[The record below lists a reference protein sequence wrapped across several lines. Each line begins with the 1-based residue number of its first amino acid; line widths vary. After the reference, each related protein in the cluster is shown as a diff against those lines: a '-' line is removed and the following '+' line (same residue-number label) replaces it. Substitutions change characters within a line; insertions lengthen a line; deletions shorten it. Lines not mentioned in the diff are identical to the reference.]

1 MTLIL
6 VIEDEEIVRAN
17 ILELLE
23 SESFKAIGAENGREG
38 VELAS
43 LHLPDL
49 IISDVMMPE
58 LDGYGVLKAL
68 RATPETARI
77 PFIFLTAKADR
88 WDWRQGM
95 ELGADDYLTKP
106 CTPDELLR
114 AIATRLERQRAAV
127 ARYTKAIEHTE
138 SQLHRLIY
146 YDRLTNL
153 PNRLSLR
160 ERFDRIS
167 DRGEQIAVMV
177 LGLDRFNRI
186 NHSLGH
192 AWGDELLKAVVQR
205 LRKCLGSQDLLVH
218 LGAEKFA
225 IVRVGPV
232 GAQAEMAQVL
242 LLCINRP
249 FTLEGR
255 EIFLT
260 ASIGI
265 GCGGGGED
273 LEKFLQGARRALG
286 KAQQQGGNQ
295 YQFYTPDM
303 DGDFSETLALETD
316 LRYAIAR
323 EELVVHYQ
331 PKVNLK
337 DGSIVGAEAL
347 LRWQHPERGR
357 VSPAKFIPIAEET
370 GMIVPIGQWVLQR
383 ACQDVKYWQ
392 TLGFPDLRVAVNLSA
407 RQLMEPTLS
416 ENLVAVLEETGLD
429 PKYLELELTESII
442 VSNATM
448 VQKTLKSWQKLGI
461 KIAMDDFGT
470 GYSGFNYLQ
479 VLPFDILKIDRSF
492 FQNITGPDDRNI
504 SLVKTI
510 IQMAHKLQMQVIA
523 EGVERTAELEL
534 LCKYDCDE
542 IQGYL
547 FSPPLPAP
555 AFQEM
560 IVSGKRLPINDII
573 EKNQEK

>member
-6 VIEDEEIVRAN
+6 VIEDEELVRAN

-23 SESFKAIGAENGREG
+23 LESFEAIGAENGREG

-49 IISDVMMPE
+49 IISDVMMPS

-68 RATPETARI
+68 RATPETAII

-106 CTPDELLR
+106 CTSDELLR

-127 ARYTKAIEHTE
+127 ARYTRAIEHTE

-153 PNRLSLR
+153 PNRRSLR
-160 ERFDRIS
+160 DWFDRIS
-167 DRGEQIAVMV
+167 DQGEQIAVMV

-205 LRKCLGSQDLLVH
+205 LRKCLGSQDLLVR
-218 LGAEKFA
+218 LEAEKLA
-225 IVRVGPV
+225 IVRVGARL
-232 GAQAEMAQVL
+232 AQAEMAQAL
-242 LLCINRP
+242 LLCVNRP
-249 FTLEGR
+249 FTLEDR
-255 EIFLT
+255 EISVT

-265 GCGGGGED
+265 GCGFGGED
-273 LEKFLQGARRALG
+273 VEKVLQGALRAIG

-295 YQFYTPDM
+295 YQFYSPDM
-303 DGDFSETLALETD
+303 DGDSSETLALETD

-323 EELVVHYQ
+323 EELAVHYQ

-357 VSPAKFIPIAEET
+357 VSPAKFIGIAEET

-392 TLGFPDLRVAVNLSA
+392 GLGFPDLRVAVNLSA
-407 RQLMEPTLS
+407 RQLMEPTLP

-429 PKYLELELTESII
+429 PKYLELELTERII

-523 EGVERTAELEL
+523 EGVERSAELDL
-534 LCKYDCDE
+534 LWKYDCDE

-560 IVSGKRLPINDII
+560 ILSGKRLPSNDII
-573 EKNQEK
+573 

>member
-1 MTLIL
+1 MSAGHGTGQEAWYEIIPSLCNAGKYMTLIL
-6 VIEDEEIVRAN
+6 VIEDDAIVRAN

-23 SESFKAIGAENGREG
+23 AEEFEVIGAPNGRQG
-38 VELAS
+38 VQLAS

-49 IISDVMMPE
+49 IICDVMMPE

-68 RATPETARI
+68 RASPETARI
-77 PFIFLTAKADR
+77 PFIFLTAKAER
-88 WDWRQGM
+88 LDWRQGR

-106 CTPDELLR
+106 CTPDELLD
-114 AIATRLERQRAAV
+114 AISTRLEKQKTAV
-127 ARYTKAIEHTE
+127 AHYTTAIQQAE

-160 ERFDRIS
+160 DQFDRIE
-167 DRGEQIAVMV
+167 DRKEKIAVMV

-186 NHSLGH
+186 NQSLGH

-205 LRKCLGSQDLLVH
+205 LRTCLSSQDVVVR
-218 LGAEKFA
+218 LGADRFA
-225 IVRVGPV
+225 IIRVGDRL
-232 GAQAEMAQVL
+232 AQAEMAQAL

-265 GCGGGGED
+265 GGDRSDGED

-303 DGDFSETLALETD
+303 DRDSTETLALETS

-323 EELVVHYQ
+323 EELQVHYQ

-337 DGSIVGAEAL
+337 DGRIVGAEAL
-347 LRWQHPERGR
+347 LRWQHPERGL
-357 VSPAKFIPIAEET
+357 VSPAKFIPIA
-370 GMIVPIGQWVLQR
+370 
-383 ACQDVKYWQ
+383 
-392 TLGFPDLRVAVNLSA
+392 
-407 RQLMEPTLS
+407 
-416 ENLVAVLEETGLD
+416 
-429 PKYLELELTESII
+429 I
-442 VSNATM
+442 VSKATM

-492 FQNITGPDDRNI
+492 FQNITGQDDRNI

-523 EGVERTAELEL
+523 EGVERSAELDL
-534 LCKYDCDE
+534 LWKYDCDE

-547 FSPPLPAP
+547 FSPPLPGE
-555 AFQEM
+555 AFQKL
-560 IVSGKRLPINDII
+560 ILSGKILSINDV
-573 EKNQEK
+573 EKNKEK